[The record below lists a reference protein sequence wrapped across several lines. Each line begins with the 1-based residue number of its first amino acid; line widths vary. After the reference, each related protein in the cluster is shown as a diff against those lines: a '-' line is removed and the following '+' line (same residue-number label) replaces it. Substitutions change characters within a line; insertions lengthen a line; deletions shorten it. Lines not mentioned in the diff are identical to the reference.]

1 MAADTGTQNPEWKK
15 RESFSSAIVQ
25 ILVVAVVLGLA
36 VFLVYRRGNTKKDI
50 AEKMKEART
59 TAFRGNPVDLRA
71 ASAIAEGAVELDS
84 SAADALALV
93 ASLQTDLWMLHRENG
108 AETKAKDFLE
118 RAKRADS
125 KTEERYGSEALH
137 LIAAGNPAAAEDF
150 IEDLRK
156 KGASSAKLFYAQA
169 LAMKTRGNLSLARQG
184 FTTAMDKAW
193 KDANYSAAWGETI
206 LEEGNAGAID
216 TFSKALG
223 ANPDLIR
230 AKNGL
235 ALARVMK
242 KDKIGDAEAMV
253 KTVLDRDAELSMP
266 LKARAVAIQAH
277 IANIATQ
284 SDEAIKLADQALGL
298 NPEDRWALFAKAN
311 ALAARKDPGAA
322 AAYTD
327 LVTKQPSAPV
337 FYFDGARNLQA
348 AGMTDAALALLDK
361 YEKFFAAVKNQTADG
376 KEVTFLSR
384 DDRYYLTRGDVL
396 RSADKLDDAMAAYD
410 KAIEAKNVNVTKAYY
425 SKASVFLAKK
435 DFDKAFEMLRDITPE
450 DGTGQLAEAYM
461 AMGEVMFAKKE
472 YGPGCQSYVF
482 GLIKLKA
489 QQAPREQLNAVIT
502 DVAGKLKA
510 LKQNDL
516 LKTWNEEAK
525 TFIQ

>member
-1 MAADTGTQNPEWKK
+1 MAADTGTQNSEWKK

-25 ILVVAVVLGLA
+25 IVVVAVVLGLA
-36 VFLVYRRGNTKKDI
+36 VFLVYRRGNTKKEV
-50 AEKMKEART
+50 AELMKEART
-59 TAFRGNPVDLRA
+59 TSFKGNPADLRA
-71 ASAIAEGAVELDS
+71 AAATTEKAIALDS
-84 SAADALALV
+84 SAADSHAFL
-93 ASLQTDLWMLHRENG
+93 ASLNTDLWMMHRENG
-108 AETKAKDFLE
+108 AEAKAKDALE
-118 RAKRADS
+118 QAKRGDS

-137 LIAAGNPAAAEDF
+137 LIAAGNPKGAEDF

-169 LAMKTRGNLSLARQG
+169 LAMKMQGNLSLARQG

-193 KDANYSAAWGETI
+193 KDANYSAAWGEAI

-223 ANPDLIR
+223 SNPDLLR

-253 KTVLDRDAELSMP
+253 KSVLDRDAELSPP
-266 LKARAVAIQAH
+266 LKARAIAIQAH

-311 ALAARKDPGAA
+311 ALAAKKDPGAPA
-322 AAYTD
+322 VYTD

-348 AGMTDAALALLDK
+348 AGMTDAAIALLDK
-361 YEKFFAAVKNQTADG
+361 YETFFKNVKNQTADG
-376 KEVTFLSR
+376 KEVTYLSR
-384 DDRYYLTRGDVL
+384 DDRYYLARGDVL
-396 RSADKLDDAMAAYD
+396 RSADKLDDAMVAYD

-425 SKASVFLAKK
+425 AKASVFLAKK
-435 DFDKAFEMLRDITPE
+435 DYDKAFEMLRDITPE

-472 YGPGCQSYVF
+472 YGPGCQSFVF
-482 GLIKLKA
+482 GLIKMKA

>member
-1 MAADTGTQNPEWKK
+1 MAADTGTQNSDWKK
-15 RESFSSAIVQ
+15 RETLSSAMVQ
-25 ILVVAVVLGLA
+25 IVIVAVVLGLA
-36 VFLVYRRGNTKKDI
+36 VFLVYRRGNTKK
-50 AEKMKEART
+50 EVGELMKAARSS
-59 TAFRGNPVDLRA
+59 AFKGNPADLRA
-71 ASAIAEGAVELDS
+71 AAKSAEEAVALDGN
-84 SAADALALV
+84 AGDALALV
-93 ASLQTDLWMLHRENG
+93 ASLYTDLWMIHRENG
-108 AETKAKDFLE
+108 AEAKAKEFLD
-118 RAKRADS
+118 RAKKADS

-137 LIAAGNPAAAEDF
+137 MIAAGDPKGAENF

-169 LAMKTRGNLSLARQG
+169 LSMKMQGNLSLSRQG

-193 KDANYSAAWGETI
+193 KDANYSAAWGEAI
-206 LEEGNAGAID
+206 LEEGSIGAID
-216 TFSKALG
+216 TFTKSLSS
-223 ANPDLIR
+223 NPDLLR
-230 AKNGL
+230 SKNGL

-253 KTVLDRDAELSMP
+253 KGVLDRDAELSPP
-266 LKARAVAIQAH
+266 LKARAIAIQAH

-284 SDEAIKLADQALGL
+284 SDDAIKLADQALGL
-298 NPEDRWALFAKAN
+298 NPDDRWALFAKAN
-311 ALAARKDPGAA
+311 ALAAKKDPGAA

-337 FYFDGARNLQA
+337 FYFEGARNLQA
-348 AGMTDAALALLDK
+348 AGMTDAAIALLDK
-361 YEKFFAAVKNQTADG
+361 YEVFFKAVKNQTADG
-376 KEVTFLSR
+376 KEVTYLER
-384 DDRYYLTRGDVL
+384 DDRYYLARGDVL
-396 RSADKLDDAMAAYD
+396 RAADKLDDAMAAYD

-435 DFDKAFEMLRDITPE
+435 DYDKAFEMLRDITPE
-450 DGTGQLAEAYM
+450 DGTGQLSEAYM
-461 AMGEVMFAKKE
+461 AMGEVMFAKKDF
-472 YGPGCQSYVF
+472 GPGCQSFVF

-502 DVAGKLKA
+502 DVATRLKA
-510 LKQNDL
+510 AKQNDL